1 MNQLLLYLLLVLL
14 MILFA
19 HMLDSD
25 KRIKVKKEN
34 FNGGGNGGGG
44 NGGGGNGDGSNDG
57 GANKYIGSVIR
68 LKVNLPQ
75 LDINLPQLDINLPQL
90 DISTTSE
97 EKALET
103 NNKIFYL
110 AFVKLNPN
118 CSVIN
123 VNKSCVSVFVD
134 DIKCN
139 NNGLSIE
146 SNKNTYRL
154 VLLHESQINKPD
166 LSDTCN
172 FVFEKVND
180 KIYLK
185 NIQNEG
191 YYPKLFTNNVYA
203 TVIGTS
209 SNININNNILCSNS
223 ANVNGKN
230 GITNNTTIG
239 THNLD
244 GNTYLLSTTDNKT
257 SSPVKLTFKKV
268 DNKVNGN
275 VDNKVNGNVDTND
288 VITIQ
293 LEKYDQYG
301 QVYDYYDLIYT
312 NKTETSSIY
321 TVNTVSIDN
330 YIKRLYPSNTLQF
343 TPEIITQSPEF
354 IKSNYVKKV

>member
-1 MNQLLLYLLLVLL
+1 MNKLLLYLLLVLI

-34 FNGGGNGGGG
+34 FNGDGSGSGGGG
-44 NGGGGNGDGSNDG
+44 GGGSGS
-57 GANKYIGSVIR
+57 NKYIGSVIR
-68 LKVNLPQ
+68 LKVNLPH
-75 LDINLPQLDINLPQL
+75 LDTNSEGAFD
-90 DISTTSE
+90 TYSE
-97 EKALET
+97 ETVGA
-103 NNKIFYL
+103 NSNSIFYL
-110 AFVKLNPN
+110 AYVKLNPN

-134 DIKCN
+134 DKQCN

-146 SNKNTYRL
+146 SNKDTYRL
-154 VLLHESQINKPD
+154 VLLHESQINMPD

-172 FVFEKVND
+172 FVFEKSND

-185 NIQNEG
+185 NIQNEH
-191 YYPKLFTNNVYA
+191 YPKLFTNNVYA
-203 TVIGTS
+203 SVLGTS
-209 SNININNNILCSNS
+209 SDINKNNNILCGDS
-223 ANVNGKN
+223 ANIISTN
-230 GITNNTTIG
+230 GITSNATIG

-244 GNTYLLSTTDNKT
+244 GKTYLLSTTDNKT

-268 DNKVNGN
+268 NGK
-275 VDNKVNGNVDTND
+275 VDNYD
-288 VITIQ
+288 VIDIQ

-312 NKTETSSIY
+312 DKTETSSIY

-330 YIKRLYPSNTLQF
+330 HIKRLYPSNTLQF
-343 TPEIITQSPEF
+343 TPEIISQSPEF
-354 IKSNYVKKV
+354 IKRNYVKKI